1 MAHFNNIYITLIIYN
16 LLSSSL
22 YLILNIIWE
31 FIYIFHAF
39 NFYHLSLGNEENV
52 LSISKSTVI
61 VMSVAIPRVSMLVK
75 GNCQNYKKKKHNVKY
90 VYKKGIMT
98 ILVPF
103 LWYSLITNSQW
114 LVSSKFFSCPQ
125 TYVVLLLF
133 QQVAYDLQRRQGQKY
148 GFHVFKTLI
157 KFSFFFNIRKTFS

>member
-1 MAHFNNIYITLIIYN
+1 MTHFNNIYITLIIYN

-75 GNCQNYKKKKHNVKY
+75 DNCQNYKKKKHNVKY

-103 LWYSLITNSQW
+103 L
-114 LVSSKFFSCPQ
+114 
-125 TYVVLLLF
+125 
-133 QQVAYDLQRRQGQKY
+133 
-148 GFHVFKTLI
+148 
-157 KFSFFFNIRKTFS
+157 

>member
-1 MAHFNNIYITLIIYN
+1 MTHFNNIYITLIIYN

-22 YLILNIIWE
+22 YLILNIFWE
-31 FIYIFHAF
+31 FICIFHAF
-39 NFYHLSLGNEENV
+39 IFYHLSLGNEENV
-52 LSISKSTVI
+52 LSISKSTVN
-61 VMSVAIPRVSMLVK
+61 VMSVAIPRFSMLVK
-75 GNCQNYKKKKHNVKY
+75 DNCQNYKKKKHNVKY
-90 VYKKGIMT
+90 TDKKGIVI

-148 GFHVFKTLI
+148 GFHVFKTFN
-157 KFSFFFNIRKTFS
+157 KFLFFFNMRKTFS